1 MVNTW
6 VRPKEWPISSGQPP
20 NPSVSTQLPVQRGG
34 GSTSSNI
41 HTSQSQPSYPQPP
54 NARNGANEPD
64 VGNRKFQM
72 KISGSSTM
80 TKTSGMSGLPGKY
93 YTL

>member
-6 VRPKEWPISSGQPP
+6 VRPKEWPISSGQPS
-20 NPSVSTQLPVQRGG
+20 NPSISTQLPAQRGG
-34 GSTSSNI
+34 VSTSSN
-41 HTSQSQPSYPQPP
+41 QSQPSYPQPP
-54 NARNGANEPD
+54 NARNGANDPD

>member
-20 NPSVSTQLPVQRGG
+20 NPSISTQLPAQRGG
-34 GSTSSNI
+34 VSTSSN
-41 HTSQSQPSYPQPP
+41 QSQPSYVQPP
-54 NARNGANEPD
+54 NTRNGANEPD

-72 KISGSSTM
+72 KISGGSTM
-80 TKTSGMSGLPGKY
+80 TKTSGISGLPGKY

>member
-20 NPSVSTQLPVQRGG
+20 NPSVSTQLPAQRGG
-34 GSTSSNI
+34 VSTSSI
-41 HTSQSQPSYPQPP
+41 QSQPSYPQPP
-54 NARNGANEPD
+54 NARNGANESD

>member
-20 NPSVSTQLPVQRGG
+20 NPSGSTQLPAQRGG
-34 GSTSSNI
+34 VSTSSN
-41 HTSQSQPSYPQPP
+41 QSQPSYPQPP
-54 NARNGANEPD
+54 NARNGANDPD

-72 KISGSSTM
+72 KISGSSTI

-93 YTL
+93 YAL

>member
-20 NPSVSTQLPVQRGG
+20 NPSISTQLPTQRGG
-34 GSTSSNI
+34 VSTSSN
-41 HTSQSQPSYPQPP
+41 QSQPSYPQPP
-54 NARNGANEPD
+54 NARNGANDPD

-72 KISGSSTM
+72 KISGSSTI

>member
-20 NPSVSTQLPVQRGG
+20 NPSVTTQLPAQRGG
-34 GSTSSNI
+34 VSTSSN
-41 HTSQSQPSYPQPP
+41 QSQPSYPQPP

-72 KISGSSTM
+72 KISGGSTM
-80 TKTSGMSGLPGKY
+80 TKTSGISGLPGKY

>member
-6 VRPKEWPISSGQPP
+6 VRPKEWPIPSGQPP
-20 NPSVSTQLPVQRGG
+20 NPSVSTQVPALRGG
-34 GSTSSNI
+34 VSTSSN
-41 HTSQSQPSYPQPP
+41 QSQPPYPQPP
-54 NARNGANEPD
+54 NARNGANDPD

>member
-20 NPSVSTQLPVQRGG
+20 NPSVSTQLPAQRSGV
-34 GSTSSNI
+34 STSSN
-41 HTSQSQPSYPQPP
+41 QSQPSYPQPP
-54 NARNGANEPD
+54 NARNGANDPD

-72 KISGSSTM
+72 KISGGSTM
-80 TKTSGMSGLPGKY
+80 TKTSGISGLPGKY

>member
-20 NPSVSTQLPVQRGG
+20 NPSVSTQLPAQRGG
-34 GSTSSNI
+34 VSTSSN
-41 HTSQSQPSYPQPP
+41 QSQPSYPQPP
-54 NARNGANEPD
+54 NARNGANDPD

-72 KISGSSTM
+72 KISGGSTM
-80 TKTSGMSGLPGKY
+80 TKTCGIF
-93 YTL
+93 

>member
-6 VRPKEWPISSGQPP
+6 VRPKEWPISSVQPP
-20 NPSVSTQLPVQRGG
+20 NPSVSTQLPAQRGG
-34 GSTSSNI
+34 VSTSSN
-41 HTSQSQPSYPQPP
+41 QSQPSYPQPP
-54 NARNGANEPD
+54 NARNGANDPD